1 MQSNKTFNQ
10 KGTTLN
16 LKIRLFLVFIFLLSN
31 CENKKP
37 VFFPELTES
46 YQPIEG
52 ILPYFKS
59 ENLDPY
65 WTDNNNYPQD
75 LRKIT
80 DLSLTS
86 NKNQTITEKELL
98 GKYKLIIFFYARC
111 NGVCPM
117 ITRNMQNFLPRIK
130 NLQDLEIISIT
141 INPEI
146 DTVEVINEFRKNYG
160 IKEKNWLQLTG
171 NKNQIY
177 NLARRQF
184 GADIQTIKGKEDLT
198 DFVHTENVY
207 LVDKKNFLRG
217 IYRAKGTGDL
227 ERLLVEME
235 TLRKSDSL
243 TDNIK

>member
-1 MQSNKTFNQ
+1 MI
-10 KGTTLN
+10 
-16 LKIRLFLVFIFLLSN
+16 LKKLLIVLVLFLLTT
-31 CENKKP
+31 CENKNP
-37 VFFPELTES
+37 VFNPELTES
-46 YQPIEG
+46 YKPMEG
-52 ILPYFKS
+52 ILPYFKT
-59 ENLDPY
+59 ENMDPY
-65 WTDNNNYPQD
+65 WTENNNYPQD

-80 DLSLTS
+80 EISLIS

-117 ITRNMQNFLPRIK
+117 ITRNMQNFIPRIK
-130 NLQDLEIISIT
+130 NRENLEVLSVT

-146 DTVEVINEFRKNYG
+146 DTVEILNEFRKNYA
-160 IKEKNWLQLTG
+160 IKENNWIQVTG

-177 NLARRQF
+177 DLARYQF
-184 GADIQTIKGKEDLT
+184 GADIKTIKGKEDLT

-207 LVDKKNFLRG
+207 LVDKNNYLRG

-235 TLRKSDSL
+235 TLRNFDSKA
-243 TDNIK
+243 DNIK